1 MCRRSGKRSG
11 AEKMSKQRQAD
22 ANPQSDRLTQ
32 EAKEQYEQLVR
43 EVRMRQHELGNQL
56 SAAKTL
62 SSGEASQYLEELNR
76 DQRYNVLLLCGDPL
90 LAGLLYQKCKEA
102 EAQGIRVESHIS
114 ARLEAYALPQHDLI
128 AIVGGL
134 LDNAIDAEL
143 SRPGDERNIRILV
156 DREDG
161 QYRITVAN
169 RFPYV
174 PYETMHS
181 WFRAGHTSK
190 GMGRGLGLAHA
201 REICAD
207 GRADIAYGNQETDGD
222 NEVFFMLYL
231 KPPEETESAGESV
244 RQDIG
249 EEYSLE
255 KTERLIGFG
264 MYAGIAGIAVAMS
277 LLIFVIVPSK
287 DQGLSQDLP
296 QDETYIAEASDI
308 PANDAQASDMQ
319 AGTQVSVSRPFTL
332 YDVGEAPE
340 GGQEIERPDESFW
353 HPCSFFPTSVALAKI
368 QYETYDAQ
376 GNHIARDTYIPR
388 WNDSSKDR
396 GVLVKL
402 GKEYW
407 NFDGY
412 CRRLQEYWTYNET
425 GQAVSYRSYKQ
436 YGAGLERQLYEE
448 INYEPQTDNTGN
460 ADGIPQEVLAAQKNE
475 DMTCDWDAELRRAHI
490 TETDYYGEEH
500 QFIYDYDAQGRKTRG
515 YSIQDNVAQLIYEA
529 YFDDKGRVKEIDD
542 NTPRLIK
549 ERLADKYR
557 ENFYDEA
564 LTQPLRPRQSENR
577 YQFYFYNTA
586 EDSPAYMLNIDA
598 QEGDGGLYVYQ
609 YDAAGQLL
617 VTYLYYIQDAYL
629 GEFSLDTPEGGCLYF
644 SDSHEE
650 YYTYE
655 KTGLKWL
662 EDRYFVTEIAMEDA
676 SGRLAWTFSFDKG
689 YPALRKEGDSVV
701 DWTEVIDQNI
711 LSEIQ

>member
-1 MCRRSGKRSG
+1 
-11 AEKMSKQRQAD
+11 MSKQRQAD
-22 ANPQSDRLTQ
+22 TNPQSDRLTL

-43 EVRMRQHELGNQL
+43 EVRMHQHELGNQL

-62 SSGEASQYLEELNR
+62 SSGEASQYLEELNK

-90 LAGLLYQKCKEA
+90 LAGLLYQKCKAA

-114 ARLEAYALPQHDLI
+114 ARLEAYALSQHELI

-143 SRPGDERNIRILV
+143 SRPADERSIRILV
-156 DREDG
+156 DAEDG

-174 PYETMHS
+174 PYETMHG
-181 WFRAGHTSK
+181 WLREGHTSK
-190 GMGRGLGLAHA
+190 GTGRGLGLAHA

-231 KPPEETESAGESV
+231 KPAQETESAGEPV
-244 RQDIG
+244 RQEIR
-249 EEYSLE
+249 EEYSIE
-255 KTERLIGFG
+255 KTERLTGFG
-264 MYAGIAGIAVAMS
+264 MYAGIAALLAVAG
-277 LLIFVIVPSK
+277 LLIFVIMPSK
-287 DQGLSQDLP
+287 DQERSLDLP
-296 QDETYIAEASDI
+296 QDDT
-308 PANDAQASDMQ
+308 Q

-353 HPCSFFPTSVALAKI
+353 HPYKLFPESVGLAKI
-368 QYETYDAQ
+368 RYETYDAQ
-376 GNHIARDTYIPR
+376 GNHIASDSYIPR
-388 WNDSSKDR
+388 KYDSSKDR
-396 GVLVKL
+396 GILVSL
-402 GKEYW
+402 GSDYAD
-407 NFDGY
+407 FQGY
-412 CRRLQEYWTYNET
+412 CRRLQEYWTYDEK

-436 YGAGLERQLYEE
+436 YGADLEPQLYEE
-448 INYEPQTDNTGN
+448 IDYEPQADNPGN

-500 QFIYDYDAQGRKTRG
+500 QFVYDYDAQGRKTRG

-549 ERLADKYR
+549 ERLSEEYR

-598 QEGDGGLYVYQ
+598 QEGDGELYVYQ
-609 YDAAGQLL
+609 YDAAGQLS

-650 YYTYE
+650 SYTYE

>member
-1 MCRRSGKRSG
+1 MWRRSGKPSG

-22 ANPQSDRLTQ
+22 TNPQSDRLTQ

-62 SSGEASQYLEELNR
+62 SSGEVSQYLEELNR

-114 ARLEAYALPQHDLI
+114 ARLEAYALPQHELI

-143 SRPGDERNIRILV
+143 SRPADERSIRILV
-156 DREDG
+156 DAEDG

-174 PYETMHS
+174 PYETMHG
-181 WFRAGHTSK
+181 WFREGHTSK
-190 GMGRGLGLAHA
+190 GTGRGLGLAHT

-231 KPPEETESAGESV
+231 KPAQETEPAGESV
-244 RQDIG
+244 RQDIR
-249 EEYSLE
+249 EEYAPE
-255 KTERLIGFG
+255 KTGRLTGFG
-264 MYAGIAGIAVAMS
+264 MYAGIAALLAVAG
-277 LLIFVIVPSK
+277 LLIFVIMPSK
-287 DQGLSQDLP
+287 DQERSLDLP
-296 QDETYIAEASDI
+296 QDDT
-308 PANDAQASDMQ
+308 Q

-353 HPCSFFPTSVALAKI
+353 HPYKLFPESVGLAKI
-368 QYETYDAQ
+368 RYETYDAQ
-376 GNHIARDTYIPR
+376 GNHIASDSYIPR
-388 WNDSSKDR
+388 KYDSSKDR
-396 GVLVKL
+396 GILVSL
-402 GKEYW
+402 GSDYADFK
-407 NFDGY
+407 GY
-412 CRRLQEYWTYNET
+412 CRRLQEYWTYDEK

-436 YGAGLERQLYEE
+436 YGADLEPQLYEE
-448 INYEPQTDNTGN
+448 IDYEPQADNPGN

-500 QFIYDYDAQGRKTRG
+500 QFVYDYDAQGRKTRG

-549 ERLADKYR
+549 ERLSEEYR

-598 QEGDGGLYVYQ
+598 QEGDGELYVYQ
-609 YDAAGQLL
+609 YDAAGQLS

-650 YYTYE
+650 SYTYE

-701 DWTEVIDQNI
+701 DWTEEIDQNI